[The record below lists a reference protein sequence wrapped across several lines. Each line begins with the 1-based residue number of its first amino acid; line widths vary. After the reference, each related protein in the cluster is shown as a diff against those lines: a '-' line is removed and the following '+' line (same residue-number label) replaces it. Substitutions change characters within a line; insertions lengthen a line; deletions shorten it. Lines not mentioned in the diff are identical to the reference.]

1 MRKINKFLIF
11 GTILL
16 SSGYVF
22 GAEGKSFA
30 DQLEVLEWSEPE
42 RAVQIVDA
50 APPLPADSTASEIEM
65 LEIRAMV
72 YANSSRDEDV
82 NTIERRLDAIA
93 SAGDASALR
102 AGRFVRAYSARWHG
116 QYAAAEA
123 ELKGIDI
130 NSVDSDS
137 ERYRLG

>member
-1 MRKINKFLIF
+1 MRKINK
-11 GTILL
+11 ILL
-16 SSGYVF
+16 F
-22 GAEGKSFA
+22 GAILLRSGFAFGADGKSFA
-30 DQLEVLEWSEPE
+30 HQGEVLEWADPE
-42 RAVQIVDA
+42 RAVQTVDA

-82 NTIERRLDAIA
+82 NAIERRLDVIA

-102 AGRFVRAYSARWHG
+102 AGRFVRAYSARRHG

-130 NSVDSDS
+130 NA
-137 ERYRLG
+137 G